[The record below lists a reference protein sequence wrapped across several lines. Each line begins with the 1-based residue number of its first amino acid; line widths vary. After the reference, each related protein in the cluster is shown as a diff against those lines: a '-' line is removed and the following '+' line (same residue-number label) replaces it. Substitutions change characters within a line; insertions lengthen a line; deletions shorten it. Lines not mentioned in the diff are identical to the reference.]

1 MKAAGALRSLDGYR
15 EHPRSAKAVPVR
27 IDVDGIPRK
36 PPLDV
41 EDGGLVARE
50 ELVDHVSIGSYDSGV
65 NGEERQD
72 TAMKKNMNRTNG

>member
-41 EDGGLVARE
+41 EDGGLAALE
-50 ELVDHVSIGSYDSGV
+50 ELVDLFKFLPV
-65 NGEERQD
+65 NM
-72 TAMKKNMNRTNG
+72 TAG

>member
-27 IDVDGIPRK
+27 IDVDGVPRK

-50 ELVDHVSIGSYDSGV
+50 ELVDLVSIGSYDSGV

>member
-50 ELVDHVSIGSYDSGV
+50 ELVDLVSIGSYDSGV